1 MKAMRSFTDPLIF
14 VPANQSEA
22 NKPSDFL
29 KANKV
34 CDWEGDADSFP
45 SD

>member
-14 VPANQSEA
+14 VSTNQSEP
-22 NKPSDFL
+22 NKPSDTL
-29 KANKV
+29 NANTV
-34 CDWEGDADSFP
+34 CDWEGDAGSFP